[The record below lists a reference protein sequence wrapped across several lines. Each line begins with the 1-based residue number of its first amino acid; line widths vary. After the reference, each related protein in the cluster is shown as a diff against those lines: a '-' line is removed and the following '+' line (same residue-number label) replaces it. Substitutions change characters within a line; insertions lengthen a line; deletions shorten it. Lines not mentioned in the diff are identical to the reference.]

1 MTTTP
6 RLWNSLTQVNT
17 SDGGAAQSES
27 KITPLQDGGYIVVW
41 TDLSHTYN
49 PLGEAIVGQR
59 YDAAGHKVVG
69 NSTHG
74 GEIMLSQFTNGDQ
87 FSPAITTLAN
97 GNIAVAFVDLFTG
110 NNNIYVRVFDPSL
123 NFLREDD
130 IDLGP
135 NQTVNPALA
144 AFADGSYAVSYTLTE
159 GSNTFI
165 EGRIVSATGE
175 VGGQFDIDRRNDVR
189 NDKQDFSH
197 VEMLSN
203 GNFVVLDQGLFNNV
217 ATNTDIRFGIFTEAG
232 TPVLTN
238 EPVPGGATIAAE
250 SQGDVAALHGGGF
263 VVIWREPHDVDS
275 SEIRASIIGNDGLT
289 DVASNFLVNT
299 TTGSNQNASVAA
311 LADGGFLVTWTDVA
325 HSVARGQ
332 RFDGFGDKI
341 GAEFTLPGGPATE
354 HSHGALLTDDRI
366 AFAFDAFTSNF
377 NVDTSIF
384 TVHTP
389 LDFNANGLSDIL
401 WQDDNGTPALWLMNG
416 TSTVSN
422 SPVGPFNPGPSWHAR
437 DSGDFNGDG
446 HSDILWQNDDGT
458 PAIWLMN
465 GSTLVSAGAVGTFNP
480 GPTWQIKATG
490 DFNGDGKSDILWQG
504 DDGTPAI
511 WLMNGLT
518 VLSNSPA
525 GGFNPGPT
533 WHIKA
538 TGDFNGDSKS
548 DILWQSDD
556 GTPAIWLMDAS
567 TVLANSVAGAFNPG
581 PTWHIKATGDFN
593 GDSKSD
599 ILWQNDDGTSAI
611 WLMNGN
617 NAISVGAVGPF
628 NPGSSWQ
635 IKDTGDFNGDGK
647 SDILWQNDD
656 GTPAIWTM
664 DGMHVLSAGVAGSFN
679 PGADWHII

>member
-275 SEIRASIIGNDGLT
+275 SEIRA
-289 DVASNFLVNT
+289 ASSAT
-299 TTGSNQNASVAA
+299 TASPMSPPISSSTPQQDRIRTRVSRRWPTAA
-311 LADGGFLVTWTDVA
+311 SW
-325 HSVARGQ
+325 SPGQ
-332 RFDGFGDKI
+332 
-341 GAEFTLPGGPATE
+341 TLP
-354 HSHGALLTDDRI
+354 
-366 AFAFDAFTSNF
+366 
-377 NVDTSIF
+377 
-384 TVHTP
+384 TP
-389 LDFNANGLSDIL
+389 SL
-401 WQDDNGTPALWLMNG
+401 
-416 TSTVSN
+416 
-422 SPVGPFNPGPSWHAR
+422 
-437 DSGDFNGDG
+437 
-446 HSDILWQNDDGT
+446 
-458 PAIWLMN
+458 
-465 GSTLVSAGAVGTFNP
+465 
-480 GPTWQIKATG
+480 
-490 DFNGDGKSDILWQG
+490 
-504 DDGTPAI
+504 
-511 WLMNGLT
+511 
-518 VLSNSPA
+518 
-525 GGFNPGPT
+525 
-533 WHIKA
+533 
-538 TGDFNGDSKS
+538 
-548 DILWQSDD
+548 
-556 GTPAIWLMDAS
+556 
-567 TVLANSVAGAFNPG
+567 
-581 PTWHIKATGDFN
+581 
-593 GDSKSD
+593 
-599 ILWQNDDGTSAI
+599 
-611 WLMNGN
+611 
-617 NAISVGAVGPF
+617 
-628 NPGSSWQ
+628 
-635 IKDTGDFNGDGK
+635 
-647 SDILWQNDD
+647 
-656 GTPAIWTM
+656 
-664 DGMHVLSAGVAGSFN
+664 AGSASMGSATRSAPSSRFRAARRLN
-679 PGADWHII
+679 IPTAPC